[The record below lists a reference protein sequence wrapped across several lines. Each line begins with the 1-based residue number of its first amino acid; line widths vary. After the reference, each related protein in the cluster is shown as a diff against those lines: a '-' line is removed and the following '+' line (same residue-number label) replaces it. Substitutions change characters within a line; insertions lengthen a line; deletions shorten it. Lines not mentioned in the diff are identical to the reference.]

1 MVPDLIWVLA
11 AAETAADTPADIGKM
26 IVGFA
31 QYGVLGVVVVLFLSG
46 FIVPRGTYQAVTTDR
61 DNWRDAHT
69 KESEA
74 HQATRVSLA
83 KAEERADIAVEQ
95 GRTLNALLS
104 ELGHRPDTTRSV

>member
-1 MVPDLIWVLA
+1 MVPDLIWILA
-11 AAETAADTPADIGKM
+11 AAETATDTPADIAKM
-26 IVGFA
+26 IGGFA
-31 QYGVLGVVVVLFLSG
+31 QYGVLGVVVVLFLTG
-46 FIVPRGTYQAVTTDR
+46 LIVSRSTYLAVAADR
-61 DNWRDAHT
+61 DNWRDAHA